1 MTVTS
6 SLVAL
11 PARQEA
17 QRIDDEGDL
26 RVAYER
32 WGGLVLRYA
41 RKLLPNDAD
50 AEDVTQQTF
59 VAAWDRRASYDPALG
74 GLAGWLLG
82 IARHKV
88 ADRLR
93 VIARQDRAVS
103 KVALLPVRTDDGT
116 EDALARR
123 LLILDAL
130 QRLPEERRTA
140 LELAFYEDLT
150 HRTIAER
157 LDLPLGTVKSHI
169 RRGLDQLRREMEV
182 SDPSRRA

>member
-1 MTVTS
+1 MTS

-11 PARQEA
+11 PARQESV
-17 QRIDDEGDL
+17 RIDDERDL
-26 RVAYER
+26 RVAYDR
-32 WGGLVLRYA
+32 WGGLILRYA
-41 RKLLPNDAD
+41 RRSLPNDAD

-59 VAAWDRRASYDPALG
+59 MAAWDRRAAFDPSRGSLP
-74 GLAGWLLG
+74 GWLFG

-93 VIARQDRAVS
+93 AISRQDAALS
-103 KVALLPVRTDDGT
+103 KVALLPVRPDDAA

-123 LLILDAL
+123 LLVLDAL
-130 QRLPEERRTA
+130 QRLPRERRA
-140 LELAFYEDLT
+140 VLELAFYSDLT

-157 LDLPLGTVKSHI
+157 LALPLGTVKSHI